1 MRHWKK
7 YKAAVELVDSE
18 KKYPLEEA
26 VSLVKKVSYTKFDW
40 TVEIHIQTNANPK
53 YNDQNLRWTV
63 VLPHGTGKKVVV
75 AAFVSDDKIQEAKD
89 AWADIA
95 GNVELMADITKWDI
109 NFDVLVTSPDMMRD
123 LAKAAKVLWP
133 KWLMP
138 SPKAGTVTPKISE
151 TINEIKK
158 WRVEFKLDK
167 SGVIHTWIGKV
178 SFDEKSLAENVQS
191 LVNAMNAAKP
201 TGVKWALIN
210 KVYIAPSMWPGVQVA
225 MN

>member
-7 YKAAVELVDSE
+7 YRAAAELVDPK

-26 VSLVKKVSYTKFDW
+26 TSLVKKVSYTNFDW

-63 VLPHGTGKKVVV
+63 VLPHWTGKKVVV
-75 AAFVSDDKIQEAKD
+75 AAFVSDDKIEEAKK
-89 AWADIA
+89 AGADIVW
-95 GNVELMADITKWDI
+95 NVDLMADITKWDI
-109 NFDVLVTSPDMMRD
+109 KFDVLVTTPDMMRD
-123 LAKAAKVLWP
+123 LAKAARVLWP

-151 TINEIKK
+151 TIEEIKK

-178 SFDEKSLAENVQS
+178 SFDEKALAENAQA
-191 LVNAMNAAKP
+191 LINAMNAAKP
-201 TGVKWALIN
+201 SGVKWTLIN
-210 KVYIAPSMWPGVQVA
+210 KVYIAPSMGPGIQVA
-225 MN
+225 I

>member
-7 YKAAVELVDSE
+7 YKAAVELIDAD
-18 KKYPLEEA
+18 KKYTLEEA
-26 VSLVKKVSYTKFDW
+26 VALVKKVSYTKFDW

-75 AAFVSDDKIQEAKD
+75 AAFVADDKIEEAKK
-89 AWADIA
+89 AGADIA
-95 GNVELMADITKWDI
+95 WNTDLLEEITKWNI

-123 LAKAAKVLWP
+123 LAKAARVLWP

-151 TINEIKK
+151 TIEEIKK

-167 SGVIHTWIGKV
+167 SGVIHTWVGKV
-178 SFDEKSLAENVQS
+178 SFDEKALVENIQS
-191 LVNAMNAAKP
+191 LVNAINAAKP
-201 TGVKWALIN
+201 SGVKWVLIN
-210 KVYIAPSMWPGVQVA
+210 KVSIAPSMWPGIKVA
-225 MN
+225 IS